1 MIPDRSDSH
10 RGITVLSSVNG
21 PSLYDPLA
29 VRLVKCYGIVIVSL
43 NDGTEQLIP
52 FEDRLCFENIPA
64 NNTGAVGL
72 VYYEFMP
79 LASGRTAQLTPY
91 QEVASGYDNEKFN
104 GDYGNSVG
112 GFTSTAPAVTF
123 DKTGTAVVTGGDVAT
138 YTLTAGNTGTA
149 GLGIP
154 ELSLPFVFEDS
165 IPAGLVYLAGSATSA
180 NSIPVGNSVTVS
192 WSTDGGASWVLT
204 EPAAAGVTHI
214 RWTLASALAPATTA
228 TVGFQATVPITYPSV
243 TVTNTSVIKLGPTG
257 ELATDTATSLV
268 SGINCEDTD
277 NNGVVDAGTDAVVA
291 VATTGPAGAYLF
303 GGLAAGNYL
312 VDVDQNAAAIPSDT
326 YGNKYRLTTADPHDV
341 TLGAG
346 QAYLT
351 ADFGFTAAATIGDF
365 VFFVSNGNGTQDFTE
380 TGIPDVTVELY
391 QDVDQD
397 GQPDSPTPVATT
409 VTADGTAANPA
420 GFYQFVD
427 LGAGTWFVKVRTGTL
442 PLAGGLPI
450 PLTSDPDREGV
461 PVGDNTYPGLTAGD
475 DGDSLVIISLG
486 GNYTGADFGYQP
498 SGALGDFVW
507 LDLDQDVVQDAGEQ
521 GVSGPVEDQ
530 RLIARVATNGDKQL
544 AAAVPV
550 GKMAQNADGQ

>member
-1 MIPDRSDSH
+1 MIPERSDPH
-10 RGITVLSSVNG
+10 RGIIVFSSVNC

-52 FEDRLCFENIPA
+52 FEDRLYFENIPA

-72 VYYEFMP
+72 VYDEFMP

-112 GFTSTAPAVTF
+112 GFTSTAPDVTF

-154 ELSLPFVFEDS
+154 QLSLPFVFEDS
-165 IPAGLVYLAGSATSA
+165 IPAGL
-180 NSIPVGNSVTVS
+180 
-192 WSTDGGASWVLT
+192 
-204 EPAAAGVTHI
+204 
-214 RWTLASALAPATTA
+214 
-228 TVGFQATVPITYPSV
+228 
-243 TVTNTSVIKLGPTG
+243 
-257 ELATDTATSLV
+257 
-268 SGINCEDTD
+268 
-277 NNGVVDAGTDAVVA
+277 
-291 VATTGPAGAYLF
+291 
-303 GGLAAGNYL
+303 
-312 VDVDQNAAAIPSDT
+312 
-326 YGNKYRLTTADPHDV
+326 
-341 TLGAG
+341 
-346 QAYLT
+346 
-351 ADFGFTAAATIGDF
+351 
-365 VFFVSNGNGTQDFTE
+365 
-380 TGIPDVTVELY
+380 
-391 QDVDQD
+391 
-397 GQPDSPTPVATT
+397 
-409 VTADGTAANPA
+409 
-420 GFYQFVD
+420 VD

-450 PLTSDPDREGV
+450 PLTSDPDRDGV
-461 PVGDNTYPGLTAGD
+461 PVGDNTYPGLPAGD

-486 GNYTGADFGYQP
+486 GNHTGADFGYQP

-530 RLIARVATNGDKQL
+530 RLTARVATNGDKQL